1 VTRATLSTL
10 DQPTGTGA
18 KASPAAARVTTD
30 SGPGFLTAA
39 HVCDALAVPSKCPLA
54 YCARLARDGEIVRVM
69 RGVYLASSVEQFK
82 KRLAEAALLAAR
94 SRGGKQ

>member
-1 VTRATLSTL
+1 
-10 DQPTGTGA
+10 
-18 KASPAAARVTTD
+18 
-30 SGPGFLTAA
+30 
-39 HVCDALAVPSKCPLA
+39 LA

-94 SRGGKQ
+94 SRGGK